1 MQNKIEIQSVKMEDC
16 SMDYFRSGR
25 GEKSLVILPGISV
38 QSVMNS
44 ADAVVDAFQLMQ
56 EDFTI
61 YVFDRRKELPQE
73 YSIYDMARDT
83 AAAIRLLGLS
93 DIYLFG
99 ASQGGM
105 IAMTIAI
112 ENTDLVKKL
121 ALASTSSHVKS
132 EQYKALNEWIEL
144 AKKGDRTGLYLRF
157 GEMIYPP
164 AVFEQYRDYFIDA
177 SESVTDE
184 ELQRFVILASGTK
197 DFNVTERLQKI
208 QCPVLTTGS
217 FEDEVLDCDATM
229 EIAEKLDYKKDFRLY
244 MYTGFGH
251 ASFDT
256 APDFRSRMYEFFMEG
271 HKKQ

>member
-1 MQNKIEIQSVKMEDC
+1 MMIEIQSAKTEDFSME
-16 SMDYFRSGR
+16 YFKFGK
-25 GEKSLVILPGISV
+25 GDKTLVILPGISV

-44 ADAVVDAFQLMQ
+44 SDAVADAFQLMQ

-73 YSIYDMARDT
+73 YSIYDMAKDT
-83 AAAIRLLGLS
+83 AAAIRKVGLS

-105 IAMTIAI
+105 IAMTVAI
-112 ENTDLVKKL
+112 ENPDLVKKL
-121 ALASTSSHVKS
+121 ALASTSSHVKP
-132 EQYKALNEWIEL
+132 EQYTALSEWIDL
-144 AKKGDRTGLYLRF
+144 AKKGDRTGLYLKF

-164 AVFEQYRDYFIDA
+164 AVFEQYKDYFIET
-177 SESVTDE
+177 SKTVTDE

-197 DFNVTERLQKI
+197 DFNVTDRLQEI

-217 FEDEVLDCDATM
+217 FEDEVLDSDATM

-256 APDFRSRMYEFFMEG
+256 APDFRKRMYDFFMDKG
-271 HKKQ
+271 KH